1 MSLVTATTRMAGANR
16 SAAHGTQGVGMAWWC
31 RGLVL
36 WPTTFLAAA
45 TVAWVGVLEEQVNGW
60 LQLRDRE
67 SAWRAEH
74 AAASARAQQLP
85 GLRARR
91 AELQAQFSHLCAP
104 IGSVPGIAGLLR
116 EMAGAGQ
123 ARGLQVDGIK
133 PLPVRRHP
141 THEEVPVALRIS
153 GSYRALR
160 AYLGDLAQL
169 PSMVT
174 LHDLALTPVS
184 SSVPPPSAHQRVSG
198 VAGPSSDGPILLL
211 EATLRAYR
219 GLDEHV
225 AAVHV
230 LAADPPQ
237 RVPPPRALAVRPSA
251 KVDNPFD
258 MNRLWRDAAPTSQAT
273 LSKAPLSQA
282 PLSKEP
288 PGRPAGEVTPWLQQH
303 PLDAMVVVGVLGQSG
318 QRLALVRAGGTV
330 HAVRT
335 GQAMGLHGG
344 LVTQIS
350 EHALTVTEPSPTAR
364 EPRTPRIRVLTLQE
378 NQP

>member
-1 MSLVTATTRMAGANR
+1 MAGANR

-36 WPTTFLAAA
+36 WPATFLAAA
-45 TVAWVGVLEEQVNGW
+45 TVAWVGGLGEQVNGW
-60 LQLRDRE
+60 LQARDRE

-74 AAASARAQQLP
+74 AAALARAQQLP

-91 AELQAQFSHLCAP
+91 AELQAQFSHACAP
-104 IGSVPGIAGLLR
+104 IGSEPGTVGLLR
-116 EMAGAGQ
+116 ELAGAGR

-141 THEEVPVALRIS
+141 THEEVPVALKIS

-198 VAGPSSDGPILLL
+198 VVGPSSDGPILLL

-225 AAVHV
+225 AAVNV

-258 MNRLWRDAAPTSQAT
+258 MNRLWRDAAPASRA
-273 LSKAPLSQA
+273 S
-282 PLSKEP
+282 LSKEP
-288 PGRPAGEVTPWLQQH
+288 LGRPAGEVTPWLQQH

-335 GQAMGLHGG
+335 GQVMGLHGG

-364 EPRTPRIRVLTLQE
+364 EPRAPRIRVLTLQE